1 MVKKLKIR
9 KGDTVEVIT
18 GSRDDKGKRGEVIR
32 VDSKKNRVVVQSLNV
47 HKKHQRQYQHE
58 GRTLETGIIEFEA
71 PMDVSNVMLI
81 CPKCNEPVRVGFS
94 RDDDGVNHRLCKA
107 CKEEID

>member
-1 MVKKLKIR
+1 MAKKIKIR

-32 VDSKKNRVVVQSLNV
+32 ILSKKNRIVVQSVNV
-47 HKKHQRQYQHE
+47 HKKHQRQYQYE

-71 PMDVSNVMLI
+71 PMDISNVMLV
-81 CPKCNEPVRVGFS
+81 CPKCDKSVRVGYS
-94 RDDDGVNHRLCKA
+94 RDEEGVNHRICKS
-107 CKEEID
+107 CKEELD

>member
-1 MVKKLKIR
+1 MAKKIKIR

-32 VDSKKNRVVVQSLNV
+32 VDSKHSRVVVQSLNV
-47 HKKHQRQYQHE
+47 HKKHQRQYQYE

-71 PMDVSNVMLI
+71 PMNISNVMLV
-81 CPKCNEPVRVGFS
+81 CPKCDKAVRVGYS
-94 RDDDGVNHRLCKA
+94 RDEEGANHRVCKA
-107 CKEEID
+107 CKEEIN